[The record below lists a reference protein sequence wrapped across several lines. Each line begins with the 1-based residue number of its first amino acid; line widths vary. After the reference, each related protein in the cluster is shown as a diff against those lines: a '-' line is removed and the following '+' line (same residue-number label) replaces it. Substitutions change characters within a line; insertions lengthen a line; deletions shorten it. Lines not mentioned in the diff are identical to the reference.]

1 MRSIPELPRARCR
14 ILFFTL
20 LTVVAFAVLPRPAA
34 LAAAAGLTVA
44 VLSLVVAA
52 NVGRAFALGFVLADW
67 LVLGLVIATG
77 GGIRSWQVL
86 LIAPLAL
93 IELRPAPRE
102 EWPALIAPALILVP
116 VLLAA
121 DPELAG
127 SRLLAFIE
135 LAALYAAGALA
146 AAVLSGALTAALD
159 DRRRGRNARSRAARP
174 AAARAG
180 VRRSQTRAG
189 SPAAAAVPAGSA
201 APVSAT
207 TTVAAAPA
215 DRPRRAGPRTRPAS
229 ARRQLDTA
237 SGLPD
242 LSHVSAQLS
251 SSMRRSKDW
260 NVPLSLICL
269 RFPGSGDD
277 DRAAA
282 ICGRRLCRRLRHD
295 EHAFRVCEDTI
306 LVSLLGRDRADAVA
320 LAAALEHELPGAVA
334 ARAGGAPDIIAG
346 VTAYDGRRSLRELL
360 SDAAQ
365 AAQRAEA
372 WEAASR

>member
-1 MRSIPELPRARCR
+1 MI
-14 ILFFTL
+14 
-20 LTVVAFAVLPRPAA
+20 
-34 LAAAAGLTVA
+34 
-44 VLSLVVAA
+44 
-52 NVGRAFALGFVLADW
+52 
-67 LVLGLVIATG
+67 VIATA

-146 AAVLSGALTAALD
+146 AAGLSGALTAALD

-189 SPAAAAVPAGSA
+189 SPAAAAAVPAGSA

-242 LSHVSAQLS
+242 LSRVSAQLS

-282 ICGRRLCRRLRHD
+282 VCGRRLCRRLRHD
-295 EHAFRVCEDTI
+295 EHAFRVCGDTI

-334 ARAGGAPDIIAG
+334 ARAGGEPDIIAG